1 VSFDNSSAR
10 RPVSCFK
17 RETDGEKK
25 ELERQ
30 MQRENTHHKPQ
41 GVVKTTKKER
51 KTVRQSTPF
60 PIVYI

>member
-41 GVVKTTKKER
+41 GVVKTTKKRER
-51 KTVRQSTPF
+51 L
-60 PIVYI
+60 